1 VRAAAPPGVAKGP
14 AIGHGGHMP
23 IVRDLLDRKGTTV
36 VSVPPDTSV
45 LDAATL
51 MNDRGI
57 GAVLVLDGNE
67 PAGIFTE
74 RDVLRR
80 VVAAQRDPAT
90 TMVGEVMTTRLISCS
105 PDTPLSECAS
115 MMSTRRI
122 RHLPVVGASGLAG
135 LVTSGDLL
143 AFQLDDQAATIQ
155 HLNSYLYDVR

>member
-1 VRAAAPPGVAKGP
+1 
-14 AIGHGGHMP
+14 MP
-23 IVRDLLDRKGTTV
+23 IVRDLLDRKGTAV

-45 LDAATL
+45 LEAAIL
-51 MNDRGI
+51 MNDRAI

-80 VVAAQRDPAT
+80 VVAARRDPAT
-90 TMVGEVMTTRLISCS
+90 TMVGEVMTTKLISCS
-105 PDTPLSECAS
+105 PDTPLAECAG
-115 MMSTRRI
+115 MMSSRRI
-122 RHLPVVGASGLAG
+122 RHLPVVGVSGLAG

-143 AFQLDDQAATIQ
+143 AWQLDDQATTIQ

>member
-1 VRAAAPPGVAKGP
+1 
-14 AIGHGGHMP
+14 MP
-23 IVRDLLDRKGTTV
+23 IVRDLLDRKGTAV

-51 MNDRGI
+51 MNERGI
-57 GAVLVLDGNE
+57 GAVLVLDANE

-90 TMVGEVMTTRLISCS
+90 TTVGEVMTTRLISCS

-122 RHLPVVGASGLAG
+122 RHMPVVGSSGLAG